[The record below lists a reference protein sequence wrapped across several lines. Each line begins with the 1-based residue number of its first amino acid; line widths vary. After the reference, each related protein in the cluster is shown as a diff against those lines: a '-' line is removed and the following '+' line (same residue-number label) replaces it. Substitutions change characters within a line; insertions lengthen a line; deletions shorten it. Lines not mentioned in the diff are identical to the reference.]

1 MNGEQTR
8 KPPMGWANPRESIA
22 AATVRLFTH
31 AEYPLAHSLDYRG
44 DPGLFGPDSATWQV
58 VGDISVMVGG
68 IRALLVQAAHPEVAA
83 GVADHSTYESDP
95 LGRLSRT
102 TAYVTSTSYGAM
114 PEVIAALDRVRHAH
128 RGVVGESHRARP
140 YSANSESGA
149 SWVHNC
155 LAESFLSAYQIFG
168 PAPLTSARADQF
180 AKEQT
185 NLGELLRATELPTT
199 QHDLTRWVETHPDIA
214 TSPAMEE
221 TVAFLARPP
230 LPLNARVPYQ
240 ILVRAAAATLPPR
253 IAETLSIRT
262 RPGAIAAGRLL
273 VSVLRWSIGSSSSWW
288 LALERMATEPPQGI
302 HFRYPP
308 PVDGIETLFSRS

>member
-1 MNGEQTR
+1 MNEERTGMA
-8 KPPMGWANPRESIA
+8 PMGWTNPRERIA
-22 AATVRLFTH
+22 AATVGLFAH

-114 PEVIAALDRVRHAH
+114 PEVTAALDRVRQAH
-128 RGVVGESHRARP
+128 RGVVGESHRSRT

-155 LAESFLSAYQIFG
+155 LAESFLHAYQVFG
-168 PAPLTSARADQF
+168 PAPLKAARADQF
-180 AKEQT
+180 AREQA
-185 NLGELLRATELPTT
+185 NLGRLLRATDTPTT
-199 QHDLTRWVETHPDIA
+199 ERDLTLWVETHPDIA

-221 TVAFLARPP
+221 TVAFLVRPP

-240 ILVRAAAATLPPR
+240 ILVRAAAATLPPT
-253 IAETLSIRT
+253 IAEILGIRSL
-262 RPGAIAAGRLL
+262 PGAITAGRSL
-273 VSVLRWSIGSSSSWW
+273 VSLLRWSVGSSSSWW
-288 LALERMATEPPQGI
+288 LALERVAAEPPQGI

-308 PVDGIETLFSRS
+308 PVDGIEELFARS